1 MTDVD
6 ALVIG
11 GGQSGLAAAHAL
23 RKVGRAPVLLEA
35 GAEPVGSWPSYY
47 DSLTLFSPAR
57 YSTLPGMAFPGDP
70 WHYPHRDE
78 VIDYLRRYAKNLDA
92 DIRTDHRVEHLR
104 CEGRRF
110 VAHVHGGE
118 VLTAPVVIAASG
130 AFGRPYQPDLPGLD
144 SFSGTVLHAADYREP
159 TQYAGQR
166 VVVVGAANS
175 AVQIGA
181 ELAEHARVT
190 LATRHPIKF
199 APQLLLGRD
208 VHFWSVVSGF
218 DHLPIGHLVRNPPPM
233 PVNDDGRY
241 RRAVEAGNPDQR
253 RMFTAIDGTRLI
265 WSDGT
270 REHVDTLILATGYR
284 PELSYLDGTGALT
297 ADGLP
302 RHKRGLSTTVPGL
315 GYVGLEWQRSF
326 ASATLRGV
334 GRDARY
340 VTARLIRARA

>member
-23 RKVGRAPVLLEA
+23 RRAGRVPVVLET
-35 GAEPVGSWPSYY
+35 GPEPVGSWSSYY

-57 YSTLPGMAFPGDP
+57 YSALPGMAFPGDP

-92 DIRTDHRVEHLR
+92 EIRTGHRVER
-104 CEGRRF
+104 IRRDGKRF
-110 VAHVHGGE
+110 VADVHNGE
-118 VLTAPVVIAASG
+118 TVGAPVVIAATG
-130 AFGRPYQPDLPGLD
+130 AFGRPYRPNLPGLD
-144 SFSGTVLHAADYREP
+144 SFTGTVLHAADYREP
-159 TQYAGQR
+159 TGFAGQR
-166 VVVVGAANS
+166 IVVVGAANS

-181 ELAEHARVT
+181 ELAGHARVT
-190 LATRHPIKF
+190 LAARHPIKF
-199 APQLLLGRD
+199 APQLILGRD
-208 VHFWSVVSGF
+208 VHFWSVASGF
-218 DHLPIGHLVRNPPPM
+218 DHLPIGHLMRNPPHM

-241 RRAVEAGNPDQR
+241 RRAINAGNPDQR
-253 RMFTAIDGTRLI
+253 RMFTAIEGSRLT
-265 WSDGT
+265 WPDGT
-270 REHVDTLILATGYR
+270 REHVDTIVLATGYR
-284 PELSYLDGTGALT
+284 PELSYLDSTGALGGN
-297 ADGLP
+297 GLAYQ
-302 RHKRGLSTTVPGL
+302 KRGLSTTVPGL

-340 VTARLIRARA
+340 VAARLLRVRP